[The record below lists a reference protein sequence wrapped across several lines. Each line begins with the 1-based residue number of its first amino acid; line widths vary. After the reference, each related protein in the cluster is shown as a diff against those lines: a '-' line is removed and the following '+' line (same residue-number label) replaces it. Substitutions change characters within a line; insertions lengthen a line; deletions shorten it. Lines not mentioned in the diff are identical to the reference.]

1 MKKYIFLIILSLI
14 YSNVWADE
22 FLDEENFDKPTIF
35 DIQAK
40 EEKEQFDALV
50 EETRDYSVMNN
61 KLYENDKIK
70 IYNNTLYE
78 YSPLDQKMDTIQM
91 MPSIANELKFSIGYG
106 MEYKIDQYRKVGY
119 EYVSNF
125 PYDRGQMIR
134 FFWSKDF

>member
-1 MKKYIFLIILSLI
+1 MKKYIFLIILCFFNYLAL
-14 YSNVWADE
+14 ADE
-22 FLDEENFDKPTIF
+22 YVDEENFAKPTIF

-50 EETRDYSVMNN
+50 EETQDYSVMNN
-61 KLYENDKIK
+61 KLYENDRIK

-78 YSPLDQKMDTIQM
+78 FSPLDQKMDTTQIV
-91 MPSIANELKFSIGYG
+91 PNIANDLKFSIGYG
-106 MEYKIDQYRKVGY
+106 MEYKIDKYRKVGY